1 MTTTVGHDVAL
12 GLVALG
18 TAIIVAASLGA
29 LAVRNDELTRVHFLT
44 PVTSLGA
51 PLVGAGIC
59 VAEGWGI
66 TDGQIIVILV
76 LLFVTGPVLGAATG
90 RLIAQHDHLIDVGSP
105 E

>member
-1 MTTTVGHDVAL
+1 MIGHDVAL
-12 GLVALG
+12 ALVALG
-18 TAIIVAASLGA
+18 TAVLVASSLGA
-29 LAVRNDELTRVHFLT
+29 LAVRDELTRVHFIT
-44 PVTSLGA
+44 PVTSLGG

-76 LLFVTGPVLGAATG
+76 LLLVSGPVLGEATG
-90 RLIAQHDHLIDVGSP
+90 RVIAQSDGLIDAGSP